1 MGVVVLKRLGLIR
14 DPLEGHIVYPF
25 NLSIARNDNAHP
37 WIGRRSFDW
46 DGWAAGVDEV
56 MRRVDEIR
64 RRELRGW
71 KL

>member
-1 MGVVVLKRLGLIR
+1 MRRLGLIR
-14 DPLEGHIVYPF
+14 DPLEAHIVYPF
-25 NLSIARNDNAHP
+25 NLSIARNDNAQK
-37 WIGRRSFDW
+37 WIGRQPPLDW
-46 DGWAAGVDEV
+46 KGWAAGVDEV

>member
-1 MGVVVLKRLGLIR
+1 MKPLDLIR
-14 DPLEGHIVYPF
+14 DPLERHIVYPF
-25 NLSIARNDNAHP
+25 NLSIARNDNAHR
-37 WIGRRSFDW
+37 WIPPSFDW
-46 DGWAAGVDEV
+46 KGWEAGVDEV